1 MDFRPR
7 ACATS
12 DAGTAVGGVDDP
24 VSASTPSPNST
35 GTREHGAASLAT
47 TPTTIPISP
56 QKLTT
61 TPVSPSLAATLG
73 NAAVSLSE
81 EKTLLERLLAEA
93 RRENEILR
101 KERDDARARVK
112 ELTKKE

>member
-1 MDFRPR
+1 MR
-7 ACATS
+7 S
-12 DAGTAVGGVDDP
+12 AGLH
-24 VSASTPSPNST
+24 ST

>member
-1 MDFRPR
+1 M
-7 ACATS
+7 
-12 DAGTAVGGVDDP
+12 
-24 VSASTPSPNST
+24 
-35 GTREHGAASLAT
+35 
-47 TPTTIPISP
+47 
-56 QKLTT
+56 
-61 TPVSPSLAATLG
+61 
-73 NAAVSLSE
+73 SLSE